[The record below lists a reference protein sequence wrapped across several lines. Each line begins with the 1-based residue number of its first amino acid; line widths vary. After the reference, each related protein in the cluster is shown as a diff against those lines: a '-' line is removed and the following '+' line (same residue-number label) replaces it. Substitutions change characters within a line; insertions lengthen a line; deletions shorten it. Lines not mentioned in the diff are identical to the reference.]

1 MAQPERS
8 MCSNFQNKIGWDN
21 MINRS
26 ACLVRPVFMSSVGG
40 EDHTGLAADLVKD
53 FSRDE

>member
-53 FSRDE
+53 FSRDK